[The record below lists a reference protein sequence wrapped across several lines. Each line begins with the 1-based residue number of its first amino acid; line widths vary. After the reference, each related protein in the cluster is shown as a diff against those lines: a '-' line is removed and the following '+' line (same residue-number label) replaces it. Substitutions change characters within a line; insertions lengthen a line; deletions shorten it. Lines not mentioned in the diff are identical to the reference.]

1 MGLLYPSPSE
11 SLNQIASFSLKVD
24 GTSIGTTHKIFSMKT
39 RKEVNKLSRATI
51 SIIGGDPK
59 QNNFD
64 LSEESIF
71 TTGSEI
77 EISFG
82 YDQTNEIVFKGIID
96 KHSLSIKKGF
106 QSRPSKNLLVLEC
119 VDKAVILTNTYTSDI
134 YESKKDSDIITA
146 LISNVSG
153 VTNNVSATTIT
164 HDFLPKYNSN
174 DWDFILQRAEAN
186 GMIIFNSDNN
196 LTISEPM
203 PLVTLPELTLIY
215 GDGMVDFEGEV
226 NASSQYS
233 TFDLNT
239 YDPYNEE
246 SEASSSQE
254 PSLID
259 HGDLDGMTISKD
271 VGPDGNVL
279 STSSFIDSS
288 EAKKIADAYLMKSRL
303 SRLVGKICVKGTNII
318 DIGSIISL
326 EGFGTRFSGSALVTS
341 LSHSFQAGSYL
352 TWIGFGLKSNLFNSK
367 NNINVDRYIQK
378 IEGLHIGIVTK
389 IDQDPNNELS
399 IQVNIPTLK
408 STGEGLWAKLS
419 TLYTANGAGSFF
431 IPEVNSQVIV
441 SFIAND
447 SRYPVVLGCL
457 FTKTTMP
464 YKEIEAENQFK
475 AFLSKEKLSIE
486 FDDTEKIISIKS
498 SDDNYI
504 KIKETDKE
512 IEITDINNNKILTSD
527 KGITLT
533 SDKDITIDAKGKV
546 TITSGKGIDAD
557 GGSKIALSAGSIEL
571 N

>member
-24 GTSIGTTHKIFSMKT
+24 GTSIGNTHKIFSMKT

-246 SEASSSQE
+246 SEASS
-254 PSLID
+254 
-259 HGDLDGMTISKD
+259 
-271 VGPDGNVL
+271 
-279 STSSFIDSS
+279 
-288 EAKKIADAYLMKSRL
+288 KIGRAH
-303 SRLVGKICVKGTNII
+303 V
-318 DIGSIISL
+318 
-326 EGFGTRFSGSALVTS
+326 
-341 LSHSFQAGSYL
+341 
-352 TWIGFGLKSNLFNSK
+352 
-367 NNINVDRYIQK
+367 
-378 IEGLHIGIVTK
+378 
-389 IDQDPNNELS
+389 
-399 IQVNIPTLK
+399 
-408 STGEGLWAKLS
+408 
-419 TLYTANGAGSFF
+419 
-431 IPEVNSQVIV
+431 
-441 SFIAND
+441 
-447 SRYPVVLGCL
+447 
-457 FTKTTMP
+457 
-464 YKEIEAENQFK
+464 
-475 AFLSKEKLSIE
+475 
-486 FDDTEKIISIKS
+486 
-498 SDDNYI
+498 
-504 KIKETDKE
+504 
-512 IEITDINNNKILTSD
+512 
-527 KGITLT
+527 
-533 SDKDITIDAKGKV
+533 
-546 TITSGKGIDAD
+546 
-557 GGSKIALSAGSIEL
+557 
-571 N
+571 